1 MKNIIRSFLGKK
13 LERNPNK
20 VIITVVQ
27 QSRPQENSLNS
38 NDNIEEETLES
49 ERKSEEKIQQ
59 NSQENSLLITK
70 EKYSYE
76 KYYEDETEKSTLI
89 KDETKNATETQGYL
103 ILQILKWYI
112 LSIIF
117 VFNLF
122 VERVYNSKQKK
133 E

>member
-1 MKNIIRSFLGKK
+1 M
-13 LERNPNK
+13 
-20 VIITVVQ
+20 Q

-89 KDETKNATETQGYL
+89 KVETKNATETQGYL

-122 VERVYNSKQKK
+122 V
-133 E
+133 